1 MSMRPLI
8 VAIDGPA
15 GAGKST
21 VSKILARRLHFVLV
35 DTGAIYRCVAL
46 KARREG
52 IAFDDDAKLGV
63 LLQSVNIDFRL
74 EGEGEGEVNHV
85 LLDGEDVSD
94 AIRTPENS
102 MAASQ
107 VSGRSVVRDG
117 LLELQ
122 RRLALNTK
130 TGAILE
136 GRDIGTVVFPDAD
149 VKVFLHADP
158 TIRARRRYE
167 ELFQKGSEKPI
178 VEVLSEQNKRDA
190 EDSNREVAPLKAAAD
205 AVSIDS
211 TELPLSDVV
220 QQIELLVSQ
229 RQAARG

>member
-1 MSMRPLI
+1 MARPPI
-8 VAIDGPA
+8 IAIDGPS

-21 VSKILARRLHFVLV
+21 VAKALAARLGFTLV

-46 KARREG
+46 KARRQG
-52 IAFDDDAKLGV
+52 LRLDDDAGLAA
-63 LLQSVNIDFRL
+63 LIDGL
-74 EGEGEGEVNHV
+74 EVSFALHGERNLV
-85 LLDGEDVSD
+85 LLDGEDVSE

-107 VSGRSVVRDG
+107 VAGRAVVRAR

-122 RRLALNTK
+122 RRLARAAER
-130 TGAILE
+130 GAVLE

-158 TIRARRRYE
+158 AVRASRRHD
-167 ELFQKGSEKPI
+167 ELSQKGLASSVAQVLAEQTRRDRDDSE
-178 VEVLSEQNKRDA
+178 
-190 EDSNREVAPLKAAAD
+190 REVAPLKPASD

-211 TELPLSDVV
+211 SGLDAVAVV
-220 QQIELLVSQ
+220 ERIESLLH
-229 RQAARG
+229 ARGR

>member
-1 MSMRPLI
+1 MTMRPLI

-46 KARREG
+46 KARRLG
-52 IAFDDDAKLGV
+52 IAFDDDERLGV
-63 LLQSVNIDFRL
+63 LLQSMNIDFRL
-74 EGEGEGEVNHV
+74 EDEGEINHV

-107 VSGRSVVRDG
+107 VSGRAVVRDG

-190 EDSNREVAPLKAAAD
+190 EDSNREVAPLKAAGD

-220 QQIELLVSQ
+220 QQIELLVSR
-229 RQAARG
+229 RQAVRG